1 MMDLIVDQVMDLIVN
16 QAANGGPGDNLDDG
30 SETIEAMKVMNQTSV
45 QIAISRSDDPNG
57 QTIIQTIQANFQLLL
72 LAL

>member
-1 MMDLIVDQVMDLIVN
+1 MMGLIVDQVMDLIVN
-16 QAANGGPGDNLDDG
+16 QVNGGPGDNLDDG

-57 QTIIQTIQANFQLLL
+57 QTTIQAIQANFQLLL